1 LGTFCSIFIFF
12 FVIQLNVSAQ
22 DGAEK
27 ELGLDEAVDLALS
40 HNLNLKKNDID
51 IAASGYSEKYIWM
64 EIFPS
69 INATL
74 STGFSSPLFSGDGF
88 ELNDKTKRNSAGIG
102 ISLGLNA
109 GLPFLMNNI
118 RLAHQA
124 NLLKYEDARRQVS
137 IQITKKFHSL
147 IAEKT
152 NLLLLEEVLNLAQRQ
167 FERNEVSFRNGLVR
181 ELAVI
186 QSRLSVENARYNQSA
201 ANTAYANNM
210 GDFLAALG
218 ITGGDRV
225 TLLGEIKINKINASA
240 DALINGYLPG
250 RPDIVSAKREIERL
264 ENAERQSFYQSRA
277 PSLNLS
283 MDWSMSKFNPF
294 TDSFSATARLSIPVD
309 PWIPGTSKEQ
319 TVRRASDSIEKAK
332 LDLSITEDSAKT
344 QIRSLCSQLANSWD
358 SIVIARLGL
367 EAAQIGYQLTEQG
380 FRSGTVESL
389 VLEDARNNMASARQR
404 LLQTELSYFNMILD
418 LSAAINMDWN
428 NLIETFGVPSEKE

>member
-1 LGTFCSIFIFF
+1 LTFCSIFIFF
-12 FVIQLNVSAQ
+12 FIFQFNISAQ
-22 DGAEK
+22 DVAEK
-27 ELGLDEAVDLALS
+27 ELGLEEAVNLALT

-51 IAASGYSEKYIWM
+51 IAASGYSEKNIWS
-64 EIFPS
+64 ELYPS

-74 STGFSSPLFSGDGF
+74 STGFSSPLFSGNGF
-88 ELNDKTKRNSAGIG
+88 ELSDKTKRNNAGIG

-118 RLAHQA
+118 KLAHQA

-137 IQITKKFHSL
+137 IQITKKFYSL
-147 IAEKT
+147 IAEKN
-152 NLLLLEEVLNLAQRQ
+152 NLTLLEEILNLAQRQ

-186 QSRLSVENARYNQSA
+186 QSRLSVENARYNLSA
-201 ANTAYANNM
+201 AKTAYANNM

-218 ITGGDRV
+218 IAQDDQKK
-225 TLLGEIKINKINASA
+225 LLGEVIITKINADA
-240 DALINGYLPG
+240 DGLIGGYLPG

-264 ENAERQSFYQSRA
+264 ENAQKQSSFQSRA
-277 PSLNLS
+277 PSLTLS
-283 MDWSMSKFNPF
+283 MDWNTSKFNPF
-294 TDSFSATARLSIPVD
+294 TDSFNATARLSIPID
-309 PWIPGTSKEQ
+309 PWIPGSSKEQ
-319 TVRRASDSIEKAK
+319 TVRRADDSIEKTK

-344 QIRSLCSQLANSWD
+344 QIRSLCSQLVNSWN
-358 SIVIARLGL
+358 SIEIARLGL
-367 EAAQIGYQLTEQG
+367 EAAEIGYQLTEQG

-389 VLEDARNNMASARQR
+389 MLEDARNNMASARQR

-418 LSAAINMDWN
+418 LSTAINMDWK